1 MRDALGMNE
10 FTKKSIEDNIESFCE
25 MINQSIESNAKKG
38 YFEYRNSFDISNIP
52 KTLEGEPCI
61 FIAKDRLQKLG
72 YDVIILET
80 DSSPHRYRITV
91 CWSDSEVFKNV

>member
-1 MRDALGMNE
+1 MRDALGMNDY
-10 FTKKSIEDNIESFCE
+10 TKHCIEENIDLFCE
-25 MINQSIESNAKKG
+25 MINQGIENNAKKG

-80 DSSPHRYRITV
+80 DSSPHLYRITV